1 MGKGDIKM
9 KFTVDIEKIANSLD
23 FDLEDVQMLMEVFL
37 EGAQENM
44 QELKIAIDTKSMDG
58 IRRAAHAIKGS
69 AANLTLMNI
78 ADIAKDIEENA
89 KKSNTSDYA
98 KKYEELKTLVENISV

>member
-1 MGKGDIKM
+1 M

-44 QELKIAIDTKSMDG
+44 QELKIAIYAKSMDG

-89 KKSNTSDYA
+89 KRLNSHNYIE
-98 KKYEELKTLVENISV
+98 KYEELKVLIDDISA